1 MEPLVCPMC
10 LMPKS
15 TLSNPKDADRQVEDI
30 LGYFELPKSAFRR
43 LLFCPDCLKLLA
55 LSHQVSVKIRK
66 RKQAQEQQA
75 KLLALIPA
83 RRPSSEEGHSLA
95 KRMRS
100 AKDVRVNLKEEDQSL
115 NTNAASAI
123 RSDDKYGNESELVS
137 AKDVTVCHSDNEE
150 CPSDGGEC
158 SISYRSRTRT
168 L

>member
-1 MEPLVCPMC
+1 M
-10 LMPKS
+10 
-15 TLSNPKDADRQVEDI
+15 
-30 LGYFELPKSAFRR
+30 
-43 LLFCPDCLKLLA
+43 
-55 LSHQVSVKIRK
+55 KIRK

-75 KLLALIPA
+75 KLLAVIPD

-123 RSDDKYGNESELVS
+123 RSDDEYGNESELAS
-137 AKDVTVCHSDNEE
+137 AKDMTVCHSDNEE
-150 CPSDGGEC
+150 YPSDGGER